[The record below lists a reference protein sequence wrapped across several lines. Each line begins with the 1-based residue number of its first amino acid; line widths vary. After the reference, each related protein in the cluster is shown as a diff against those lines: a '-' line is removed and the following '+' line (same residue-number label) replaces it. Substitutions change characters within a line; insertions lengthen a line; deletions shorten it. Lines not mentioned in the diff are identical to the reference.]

1 MPLLQHALLELWK
14 RRHGRW
20 LRAVEY
26 RALGRVKQ
34 AIAQTADRLYNELSS
49 SEQERMRDIF
59 VRLTRLDE
67 NIVQGEERRDT
78 RRRLSLTELI
88 PAGSDPQDT
97 KALVKRLADTV
108 LVVTSWNQLTQREEV
123 EVAHET
129 LIRHWGRLRGWL
141 DEDLVNLR
149 LRDSISEA
157 AKEWEHKPE
166 DESLLVHRGAR
177 LDAATA
183 ILDNARFPLTEA
195 ERAYIEACRQLSDRE
210 RMKAERQR
218 VELQSERDEAVRQRL
233 HAIRQL
239 GNVDWLLGVQAR
251 DNEKDFLRSGH
262 FFFRS
267 AKEFQSAG
275 ESAQAKNATLAGEL
289 VSRALLC
296 TFCHDG
302 VDGAVF
308 SHDESRILTW
318 GADGSAQLWAVGQNE
333 PIQTFQHEYGEVGGA
348 VFSHDESR
356 ILTWGAGRARL
367 WAVGQ
372 NEPIQTFGD
381 EGRVNGAVFSHDES
395 RILTWSADGRARL
408 WAVGQNEPIQTF
420 EHEEWEWARGAVFN
434 HDESRILTWSGDGT
448 ARLWDIRLDEN
459 IPPDERILDFQ
470 VRSATNLYGSVSL
483 KYLSFDERAAA
494 SQTLQE
500 MRSTRAHSK

>member
-318 GADGSAQLWAVGQNE
+318 GA
-333 PIQTFQHEYGEVGGA
+333 
-348 VFSHDESR
+348 
-356 ILTWGAGRARL
+356 
-367 WAVGQ
+367 
-372 NEPIQTFGD
+372 
-381 EGRVNGAVFSHDES
+381 
-395 RILTWSADGRARL
+395 GRARL